1 MGNTVVH
8 KSSERA
14 PLAAIYLGSLFK
26 EAGFPPGVV
35 NLLSGGGA
43 TGALLASHTKI
54 AKISFTG
61 SIAAGRKVQVAAAQS
76 NLKHV
81 TLELGGK
88 SASIVFEDA
97 KIENAILHNT
107 QNFLANNAQACSAAS
122 RLFVHEKIA
131 PAFIEGLKQAW
142 AGMSAALGDPTDAN
156 TFLGPMVDRAQA
168 ERVYEYIEGA
178 KAEGIEIVGGQAQE
192 RPGQFVTPTLLL
204 NPGIESRVYKE
215 EIFGPVLVV
224 RTFKTEEEVVELAN
238 DTSYG
243 LSGEFSVLPM
253 LYSGIVANHSTI
265 ARYHLHKRY

>member
-1 MGNTVVH
+1 MGNTFVH
-8 KSSERA
+8 KSSERD
-14 PLAAIYLGSLFK
+14 PLGAIYLGALFK
-26 EAGFPPGVV
+26 EAGFPPGVI
-35 NLLSGGGA
+35 NLLSGGAA
-43 TGALLASHTKI
+43 TGALLASHMKI
-54 AKISFTG
+54 AKIAFTG
-61 SIAAGRKVQVAAAQS
+61 STAAGRKVQVAAAQS

-97 KIENAILHNT
+97 NIENAIQHNT

-131 PAFIEGLKQAW
+131 PAFIEGLKSAW
-142 AGMSAALGDPTDAN
+142 AGMPAMLGNPTDDK

-168 ERVYEYIEGA
+168 ERVNEYIKGA
-178 KAEGIEIVGGQAQE
+178 KAEGIQVLAGGDI
-192 RPGQFVTPTLLL
+192 PKLTGNFVTPTLLL
-204 NPGIESRVYKE
+204 NPGLESRVYKE

-243 LSGEFSVLPM
+243 LSG
-253 LYSGIVANHSTI
+253 
-265 ARYHLHKRY
+265 R